1 MITLTVRT
9 VPVYAFNSFLVFVSI
24 FFIQYIISDGDE
36 LKDDLSSKV
45 STCSPDLD
53 ADRPGLQDDGPSQA
67 LSEKSWSSQPSE
79 TPRGKRQQ
87 GEEEEKDQEEEDVH
101 PTPLEA
107 QQETVNAAVE
117 AALETKTARV
127 AVQYLSVVDRARQL
141 GLDKLVELFEKKL
154 EFHRNRQAKGAD
166 VGERSENGESDEN
179 GESSDDGDI
188 SEKGDVSEI
197 EYVSDF
203 DSDFVEDM

>member
-1 MITLTVRT
+1 M
-9 VPVYAFNSFLVFVSI
+9 
-24 FFIQYIISDGDE
+24 
-36 LKDDLSSKV
+36 

-53 ADRPGLQDDGPSQA
+53 ADRPGLEDGGPSQA
-67 LSEKSWSSQPSE
+67 LSEMSGSSQPSE

-87 GEEEEKDQEEEDVH
+87 GEEEEKEKEEEDVH

-141 GLDKLVELFEKKL
+141 GLDTLVELFERKL

-166 VGERSENGESDEN
+166 VDERSENGESEENGESIEDGVSSKDGENRKNGENGEGSENGESDEN

-188 SEKGDVSEI
+188 SENGDISEI

-203 DSDFVEDM
+203 DSDFVEDL